1 MNSIAAITAVPR
13 ISGSRIEVDIPEI
26 ARTIWFDWRGPASIV
41 GVEPPNANFA
51 LLAALPIAMKTG
63 SNLYVRG
70 AVDAKLLENA
80 ERYTKIWSQWRPDK
94 YKQAKLFAESEI
106 EEAPRPGSLPW
117 TYPFSGGVDSMFSI
131 FTNRAG
137 DAGRDN
143 RMPGSVFLVHGF
155 DYPLSDTK
163 VFPLIEQRV
172 SAIAQSLGLPAL
184 VCSTNWKQ
192 FCIQYELDTQ
202 LGLSAIAHTLSA
214 THAGASIAADFT
226 FGEDLEIM
234 PWGNNQYMTHLLG
247 SSRFPVVG
255 GGADTLRVD
264 KMAYLAKFPD
274 ALSRLGVCREPSDVG
289 NRLNCEECEKC
300 IRTAMGLYVAT
311 GGVEPTFTRVPSPSR
326 ILSIQGLSQV
336 ELTFWY
342 DILRRM
348 PRRDRVARWA
358 IKILL
363 WRSRL
368 GLGFNALFQP
378 FEKQY
383 IRPLH
388 ARVRSAVGG

>member
-1 MNSIAAITAVPR
+1 MNSISAITAVPR

-26 ARTIWFDWRGPASIV
+26 ADTIWFDWKGPASIV

-70 AVDAKLLENA
+70 AVDSKLLENA

-94 YKQAKLFAESEI
+94 YKQAQLFAESEI
-106 EEAPRPGSLPW
+106 EEAPRSGSLPW

-131 FTNRAG
+131 FSNRAG

-143 RMPGSVFLVHGF
+143 RTPGSVFLVHGF
-155 DYPLSDTK
+155 DYPLSDTTF
-163 VFPLIEQRV
+163 FPLLEQRV
-172 SAIAQSLGLPAL
+172 SAIAQSLGLPML
-184 VCSTNWKQ
+184 VCSTNWKK

-202 LGLSAIAHTLSA
+202 LGLSAIAHTISA

-234 PWGNNQYMTHLLG
+234 PWGNNQYMPHLLG
-247 SSRFPVVG
+247 SSRFSVVG

-264 KMAYLAKFPD
+264 KMAYLAKMPD
-274 ALSRLGVCREPSDVG
+274 ALSRLGVCRKPNGVG

-311 GGVEPTFTRVPSPSR
+311 GDFKPTFSRLPSPSQ
-326 ILSIQGLSQV
+326 ILSIQGLSKV
-336 ELTFWY
+336 ELMFWD

-348 PRRDRVARWA
+348 PRRDRAARWA
-358 IKILL
+358 IITLL
-363 WRSRL
+363 SRSRFGL
-368 GLGFNALFQP
+368 GLNDIFQP
-378 FEKQY
+378 LEKRY

-388 ARVRSAVGG
+388 ARVRSVLGG